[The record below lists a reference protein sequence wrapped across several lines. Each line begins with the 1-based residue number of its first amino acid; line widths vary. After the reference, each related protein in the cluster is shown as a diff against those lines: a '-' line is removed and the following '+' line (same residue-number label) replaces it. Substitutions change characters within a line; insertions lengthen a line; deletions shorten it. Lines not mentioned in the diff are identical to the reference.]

1 MRTRNGAL
9 TMYLNPLQLYE
20 NSTSTFKQS
29 LFQLYFADRRDL
41 LESLSEEFTSLDSF
55 VEWCTTNYPENDS
68 EAPTSSS
75 KEKRI

>member
-1 MRTRNGAL
+1 MKTRNGDL

-29 LFQLYFADRRDL
+29 LFQIPFADRRDL
-41 LESLSEEFTSLDSF
+41 LESLSKEFTSLDSF
-55 VEWCTTNYPENDS
+55 VEWCTTEYPENDS

-75 KEKRI
+75 KGKRI

>member
-1 MRTRNGAL
+1 MKTRNGDL
-9 TMYLNPLQLYE
+9 TMYLEPLQLYE

-29 LFQLYFADRRDL
+29 LFQLYFADRRAL

-68 EAPTSSS
+68 EAPTNSF
-75 KEKRI
+75 KGKRI

>member
-9 TMYLNPLQLYE
+9 TMYLEPLQLYE

-29 LFQLYFADRRDL
+29 LFQIPFADRRDL
-41 LESLSEEFTSLDSF
+41 LESLSEKFASLDSF

-68 EAPTSSS
+68 EAPTSSF
-75 KEKRI
+75 KGKRI

>member
-1 MRTRNGAL
+1 MKTRNGDL

-20 NSTSTFKQS
+20 NSTSTFKHS
-29 LFQLYFADRRDL
+29 LFQISFADRRDL

-55 VEWCTTNYPENDS
+55 VEWCTTEYPENDS

-75 KEKRI
+75 KGKRI